1 MSEPSEQRVGTGL
14 RSENWKGQR
23 MNWTSG
29 YVAEIDYT
37 YGYYRE
43 LQPGLID
50 YALLLAGQKPIRTL
64 TESEPLHYLEL
75 GYGQGLSLNIHAAA
89 STGRFWGTDFNP
101 SQAAGA
107 AEMAQSCG
115 SNLKLLDASFEELA
129 LRDDLPVF
137 DVIALHGI
145 WSWISEIN
153 RNHIVEI
160 IKRHLRP
167 GGVVYISYNCTP
179 GWSAAMPLRHLLS
192 LHAELAEGDAKGIVG
207 KIDGALA
214 FAKQVVDSGAQ
225 FFKANPAVAE
235 RLKKIADQNRNYL
248 AHEYFNADW
257 HPMPFSDLAAWLEQ
271 AKLGFA
277 ASAHL
282 LDHVEAI
289 HLPESGAKMLTDQR
303 HPVLRETLRDYL
315 VNQQFRR
322 DLFVRGPRRLAG
334 LERMDAL
341 RSIPLVL
348 LTAPKDVSMKV
359 QGALG
364 EASLQESIY
373 RPLIEIMEQQG
384 VASNKGVLDAWVGI
398 SVADIEQGLKQA
410 TSSMSF
416 PQLLQAITVL
426 LGQGHLAVAQ
436 AEHTQQAVQARCDRL
451 NMWIANRS
459 REHSDI
465 QFMASPVTGGGVVVS
480 RFEQLF
486 LLAKVHDL
494 KEPSDQARWV
504 WDLLQRQGQRLLKDG
519 KAIESADENLAELA
533 RQAMQFADDRE
544 KRLKYLKIKLG

>member
-1 MSEPSEQRVGTGL
+1 
-14 RSENWKGQR
+14 

-50 YALLLAGQKPIRTL
+50 YALLFAGQKPSR
-64 TESEPLHYLEL
+64 SFSVGDSLHYLEL

-89 STGRFWGTDFNP
+89 SPGHYWGTDFNP

-107 AEMAQSCG
+107 TEMAQCSG
-115 SNLKLLDASFEELA
+115 SNLTLLDASFEELA
-129 LRDDLPVF
+129 LRDDLPAF

-145 WSWISEIN
+145 WSWISDSN
-153 RNHIVEI
+153 RGHIVEI
-160 IKRHLRP
+160 IRRHLRP
-167 GGVVYISYNCTP
+167 GGIVYISYNCTP

-214 FAKQVVDSGAQ
+214 FAQQVVDSGAQ
-225 FFKANPAVAE
+225 FFRANPAVAE
-235 RLKKIADQNRNYL
+235 RLKKIAAQNRNYL

-289 HLPESGAKMLTDQR
+289 HLPESGAKMLAAQS
-303 HPVLRETLRDYL
+303 HPVLRETLRDYM

-322 DLFVRGPRRLAG
+322 DLFVRGPRRLAS

-341 RSIPLVL
+341 RALSLVL

-373 RPLIEIMEQQG
+373 LPLIEFLAQRF
-384 VASNKGVLDAWVGI
+384 VAAVAKGADAK
-398 SVADIEQGLKQA
+398 A
-410 TSSMSF
+410 SMSIGELEQAF
-416 PQLLQAITVL
+416 KQTGSAVSSPQLLQAITVL
-426 LGQGHLAVAQ
+426 LGQGHLGIAQ
-436 AEHTQQAVQARCDRL
+436 SEQSQQAVQARCDRL

-459 REHSDI
+459 REHNDI
-465 QFMASPVTGGGVVVS
+465 QFMASPLTGGGVMVS

-486 LLAKVHDL
+486 LLAKTQGQKDA
-494 KEPSDQARWV
+494 SDQSQWI
-504 WDLLQRQGQRLLKDG
+504 WELLLRQGQRLLKDG
-519 KAIESADENLAELA
+519 KAIESPAENLAELE
-533 RQAMQFADDRE
+533 RQATQFADDRE
-544 KRLKYLKIKLG
+544 KRLGYLKIRLA